1 MRTYVAKGN
10 KADGWKK
17 EIKGMADIKTEDE
30 ETTIAKKPLFSFQ
43 MMTKQTNNG
52 TCHKWACGQN
62 LYAIVIETLIFYRS
76 WI

>member
-1 MRTYVAKGN
+1 MRTNVAKGN

-30 ETTIAKKPLFSFQ
+30 ETTITKKPLFSFQ

-52 TCHKWACGQN
+52 TCHK
-62 LYAIVIETLIFYRS
+62 
-76 WI
+76 